1 MELKIIHV
9 LGQNAVFAENRHKKT
24 CILVGKGIGFQKTK
38 GDPVNKQAIQQV
50 FVEISMDELEDDV
63 IKIVPQ

>member
-38 GDPVNKQAIQQV
+38 GDPVN
-50 FVEISMDELEDDV
+50 ISMDELEDDV